1 VRTLRPMDH
10 YLLQGIANRAGITV
24 EQATAAVAS
33 VVRILSA
40 RLPSP
45 VVGQIRAV
53 LDGEDGGEVREVNG
67 SADIRVV
74 PGPRP

>member
-1 VRTLRPMDH
+1 MDH

-45 VVGQIRAV
+45 IVGQIRAV
-53 LDGEDGGEVREVNG
+53 LDGENGDVREANS
-67 SADIRVV
+67 SADMRVF